1 MFERASESGSE
12 RASESEIERERQV
25 ARGPEQVE
33 QRGHTERRGEQC
45 GVRCK
50 LVLYL
55 IETKYK
61 FEVSE
66 KSTNAKRVWRRQVV
80 GGGVAAR
87 AAMAGMRCAT
97 GAVVDGVSVVRRRA
111 GATNE
116 LPELSSVPRVNKIAM
131 D

>member
-1 MFERASESGSE
+1 MVWRAAMVGML
-12 RASESEIERERQV
+12 
-25 ARGPEQVE
+25 
-33 QRGHTERRGEQC
+33 RRGRQGEVRTRLV
-45 GVRCK
+45 GV
-50 LVLYL
+50 
-55 IETKYK
+55 
-61 FEVSE
+61 
-66 KSTNAKRVWRRQVV
+66 KSTNAKRAWRRQVV

-116 LPELSSVPRVNKIAM
+116 LPELSSVPRVNIIAM